1 MSRRLVTAGFIAA
14 IMAAPAFA
22 QGVTQ
27 NQGITQPA
35 TPQPAETQVN
45 QGLGANAAQREQRVQ
60 QGGAPQDTGTPMRQG
75 QNASAPAQMGQQQSQ
90 ADMQYVQQTLAAG
103 TVSLQQSNFALAKA
117 QHPRVKEFANFE
129 VAEQNTLADVMR
141 SFSEPSS
148 TASTSPG
155 ARQAASTAPE
165 LPAADAAVMEKLSKA
180 QPGAAFDKDYVAAQ
194 IDGHRKLLA
203 VQETYMKNASGN
215 REALNVA
222 KLASGQIK
230 EHITMLQDLQKELG
244 R

>member
-1 MSRRLVTAGFIAA
+1 MSRRLVTIGFLAAIAA
-14 IMAAPAFA
+14 TPVFA
-22 QGVTQ
+22 QSAPVSP
-27 NQGITQPA
+27 IPA
-35 TPQPAETQVN
+35 DPRPADTPLN
-45 QGLGANAAQREQRVQ
+45 QGLGSNVQQREQRVQ
-60 QGGAPQDTGTPMRQG
+60 QGGAPQDTTTPMRQG
-75 QNASAPAQMGQQQSQ
+75 QGAAAPAGAQQSQ

-129 VAEQNTLADVMR
+129 VAEQNALADVMH
-141 SFSEPSS
+141 SFADPSS

-165 LPAADAAVMEKLSKA
+165 IPAADAAAMEKLSKA
-180 QPGAAFDKDYVAAQ
+180 QPGAAFDRDYVAAQ

-203 VQETYMKNASGN
+203 IQETILKNGGGA
-215 REALNVA
+215 RETMNVA
-222 KLASGQIK
+222 KLARGQIL
-230 EHITMLQDLQKELG
+230 EHIALLQDMQKELG